1 MPGLKAS
8 LIISVFGIGIGN
20 CILLGVKLVPWAV
33 ETLGLEGA
41 HPA

>member
-8 LIISVFGIGIGN
+8 LIISGIGVGN
-20 CILLGVKLVPWAV
+20 CSLLGAKFVPWVV